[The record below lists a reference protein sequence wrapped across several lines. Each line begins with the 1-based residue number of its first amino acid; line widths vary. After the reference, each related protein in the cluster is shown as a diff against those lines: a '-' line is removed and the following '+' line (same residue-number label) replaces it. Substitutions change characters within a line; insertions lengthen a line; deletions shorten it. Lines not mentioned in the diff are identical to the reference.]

1 MESESFHCSQRIS
14 PTYKAFKVKLNQV
27 TNAQV
32 TEVFRLLVDGG
43 AIELQ
48 HAKHLSLIG
57 STTSSGVF
65 ECVSGN
71 PLFELA
77 GIWTLLTGVIGFFAM
92 GIDKSRAVYGEW
104 RTSEKTL
111 FTMALVGGFWGV
123 VLASELFHHK
133 SSKLSF
139 LVVVYGIM
147 ALWLFLLSRIGFLG
161 CFLSSITPH

>member
-1 MESESFHCSQRIS
+1 VVE
-14 PTYKAFKVKLNQV
+14 
-27 TNAQV
+27 
-32 TEVFRLLVDGG
+32 G
-43 AIELQ
+43 
-48 HAKHLSLIG
+48 
-57 STTSSGVF
+57 
-65 ECVSGN
+65 VSGN

-77 GIWTLLTGVIGFFAM
+77 GIWMLLTGIIGFFAM

-123 VLASELFHHK
+123 GLASELFHHK

-139 LVVVYGIM
+139 LVVVYGIV

-161 CFLSSITPH
+161 CFLSSITPR

>member
-1 MESESFHCSQRIS
+1 MNPVHGR
-14 PTYKAFKVKLNQV
+14 
-27 TNAQV
+27 
-32 TEVFRLLVDGG
+32 
-43 AIELQ
+43 
-48 HAKHLSLIG
+48 HLSLIDPSARAG
-57 STTSSGVF
+57 PLSPFRTRRNLTSSDR
-65 ECVSGN
+65 C
-71 PLFELA
+71 
-77 GIWTLLTGVIGFFAM
+77 TRLLLEG
-92 GIDKSRAVYGEW
+92 GIDKSRAIHEEW
-104 RTSEKTL
+104 RISEKML